1 MKGVLKDARE
11 SIIEM
16 PLHIVQTLRTKPG
29 YEAARLIGSMS
40 QFITDTNLINIMN
53 QYDLNSK
60 AKDKTLIL
68 QIGMFDG
75 VPGLQEQVTKW
86 LSS

>member
-1 MKGVLKDARE
+1 
-11 SIIEM
+11 M
-16 PLHIVQTLRTKPG
+16 PQH
-29 YEAARLIGSMS
+29 
-40 QFITDTNLINIMN
+40 ITDTNLINIMN

-60 AKDKTLIL
+60 ANDKTLIL

-75 VPGLQEQVTKW
+75 VPGLQAQVTKW

>member
-1 MKGVLKDARE
+1 
-11 SIIEM
+11 M
-16 PLHIVQTLRTKPG
+16 PLNIVQTLRSKPS

-40 QFITDTNLINIMN
+40 KYITDTNLINIMN

-60 AKDKTLIL
+60 AKDKTLML

-86 LSS
+86 LTS

>member
-1 MKGVLKDARE
+1 
-11 SIIEM
+11 
-16 PLHIVQTLRTKPG
+16 
-29 YEAARLIGSMS
+29 
-40 QFITDTNLINIMN
+40 MN

-86 LSS
+86 LTS

>member
-1 MKGVLKDARE
+1 
-11 SIIEM
+11 M
-16 PLHIVQTLRTKPG
+16 PLNIVQTLRSKPA
-29 YEAARLIGSMS
+29 YEAARLIGAMP

-75 VPGLQEQVTKW
+75 VPGLQAQVTKW